1 MSLAQVSK
9 TALLTLR
16 ARAEEHQRKSGCL
29 NDPEALRWFEALPWP
44 AELDPWYSDFAQAK
58 PAIRARQLADLV
70 RELRAGL
77 GTEVVAELG
86 CGFSTRRMR
95 LGAEAGRWLALD
107 LPEVMAQR
115 ASLGEDP
122 GVQALSG
129 SVLEPEW
136 LSAVGVTGP
145 QVILLAEG
153 LLYYLAESDVHG
165 LMNTLRKRLPGAVML
180 FDVIGELDFA
190 RSQAASTRLGA
201 PVQWMAATPFSQ
213 TMLELGL
220 DPIVGFEAERILN
233 DTVQGFSGR
242 YGPLLGFGLK
252 QVARVSAIAERRSG
266 IMLGRLRPI
275 SG

>member
-29 NDPEALRWFEALPWP
+29 DDPEALRWFEALPWP

-58 PAIRARQLADLV
+58 TAIRARQLDDLV
-70 RELRAGL
+70 RALRGASGA
-77 GTEVVAELG
+77 EVIVELG
-86 CGFSTRRMR
+86 CGFSTRRAR
-95 LGAEAGRWLALD
+95 LGSEAGRWLALD
-107 LPEVMAQR
+107 LPEVMAHR
-115 ASLGEDP
+115 AALGEDP
-122 GVQALSG
+122 SVEALSG

-136 LSAVGVTGP
+136 LAAVQASGP

-153 LLYYLAESDVHG
+153 LLYYLAESDVLG
-165 LMNTLRKRLPGAVML
+165 LMTTLRQRLPGAVML

-220 DPIVGFEAERILN
+220 DPVVGFEAERILN
-233 DTVQGFSGR
+233 DTVQGFSQR

-266 IMLGRLRPI
+266 IMLGRLRPLT
-275 SG
+275 